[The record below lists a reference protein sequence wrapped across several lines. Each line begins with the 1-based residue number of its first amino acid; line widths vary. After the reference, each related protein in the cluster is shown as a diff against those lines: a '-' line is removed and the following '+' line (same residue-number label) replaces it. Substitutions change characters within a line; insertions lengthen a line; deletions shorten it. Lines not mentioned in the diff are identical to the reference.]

1 MPSNRTTVQRLRE
14 TLELHSHR
22 PVVRGYCV
30 DCEAV
35 RVLLKDGS
43 CPCSSRSSRSV
54 APVARR
60 AA

>member
-30 DCEAV
+30 DCEAAV
-35 RVLLKDGS
+35 VLMRDGS
-43 CPCSSRSSRSV
+43 CPCGSRSD
-54 APVARR
+54 APLARR